1 MTCIGIMVNR
11 LRYFHLSGTLLGLLI
26 CGIFIV
32 IQGCDGPPLEPWHTE
47 KLTEEFT
54 ADMTAE
60 IQTFDDYRK
69 LEDRLFQQLE
79 EKVYARMASGP
90 EYALVR
96 YSSGSAADP
105 QQRQPNW
112 NRSFEFSAEQ
122 PAGGVLLLHGMSDSP
137 YSLRVIGETL
147 KQRNYWVIGL
157 RLPGHGTAPSGLKYI
172 KWQDMAAAVRLA
184 VAHLASRVGT
194 KPIHLVGY
202 SNGSPLALNYTLDAL
217 EDDDLAIPA
226 SLVLISPSI
235 GLHPAAALAKWKR
248 RLSILPGLGGMAWL
262 SVMPEF
268 DPYKYNSF
276 ATNAGEQ
283 VHGLT
288 RSVARRIAARAGSD
302 AIPVLPPT
310 LVLKSTVDATVS
322 TDAVVDR
329 LLKHLKPDR
338 HELVLFDI
346 NRFAAKSSILI
357 ADPAPFTARLIAD
370 KSLPFALTLVTNA
383 NPQSRAVVARQKPPF
398 STETSKIEPLHL
410 AWPQGVISLSH
421 VALPFAPDDP
431 LYGQGPPAKEDALF
445 LGQMALQGERDLLKI
460 PYSFLLRIRYSPFY
474 VYLET
479 RVLEWF
485 EKAGKK

>member
-1 MTCIGIMVNR
+1 MKIIFQSTRC
-11 LRYFHLSGTLLGLLI
+11 LLI
-26 CGIFIV
+26 WIVCGIVACAVIIV
-32 IQGCDGPPLEPWHTE
+32 IQGCAGPPLESWHIE

-54 ADMTAE
+54 AEMIDT

-69 LEDRLFQQLE
+69 LEDRLFKQLE
-79 EKVYARMASGP
+79 EKIYARTATGP
-90 EYALVR
+90 EYELVR

-105 QQRQPNW
+105 QPHRPNW
-112 NRSFEFSAEQ
+112 NRSFEFPVDQ
-122 PAGGVLLLHGMSDSP
+122 PVGGVLLLHGMSDSP
-137 YSLRVIGETL
+137 YSLRVLGQTL

-157 RLPGHGTAPSGLKYI
+157 RLPGHGTAPSGLKHI
-172 KWQDMAAAVRLA
+172 SWRDMAAAVRLA
-184 VAHLASRVGT
+184 VAHLASKIEK
-194 KPIHLVGY
+194 KPIYIVGY

-217 EDDDLAIPA
+217 EDDALRVPA

-283 VHGLT
+283 VHAVT
-288 RSVARRIAARAGSD
+288 QSVSRRISARAGSGVN
-302 AIPVLPPT
+302 PVLPPT

-329 LLKHLKPDR
+329 LLKHLKPNR

-346 NRFAAKSSILI
+346 NRFAAKTSLLI
-357 ADPAPFTARLIAD
+357 ADPAPFTARLTAD
-370 KSLPFALTLVTNA
+370 KGLPFSMTLVTNA
-383 NPQSRAVVARQKPPF
+383 SPQSRAVVAHRKPPF
-398 STETSKIEPLHL
+398 SATVSRTESLHL
-410 AWPQGVISLSH
+410 SWPQGVISLSH

-431 LYGQGPPAKEDALF
+431 LYGKEPPTEKDILF
-445 LGQMALQGERDLLKI
+445 LGQMAIQGERDLLKI
-460 PYSFLLRIRYSPFY
+460 PYSFLLRIRYNPFY

-479 RVLEWF
+479 RVLAWF
-485 EKAGKK
+485 DQAG